1 MKTEKFIYDMH
12 IYLTFVS
19 KRHCFLWLAMF
30 GYAVVVLPPRVFVKH
45 FALFIPLGNSL
56 AGIWPKVEWWGA
68 AALKASVKHI
78 KSS

>member
-1 MKTEKFIYDMH
+1 MH

-30 GYAVVVLPPRVFVKH
+30 GYAVVVLLRRAFVKH

-56 AGIWPKVEWWGA
+56 AGIWPKVEWWG
-68 AALKASVKHI
+68 
-78 KSS
+78 SSSFKGFVEAH